1 MAVRGVEHVARQ
13 SDERKV
19 MDSSGSTWKPK
30 RGDQV
35 RVVSTG
41 EIGVI
46 GERDSSIPGEESYAV
61 TISSSSGRL
70 APAGTRSVSI
80 RHLEPWR

>member
-1 MAVRGVEHVARQ
+1 VAQQ
-13 SDERKV
+13 SDERKF
-19 MDSSGSTWKPK
+19 MDSSASTWKPQP
-30 RGDQV
+30 GDQV

-46 GERDSSIPGEESYAV
+46 VKRDSTILGEDSYAV
-61 TISSSSGRL
+61 TITSSSGRL